1 MTLNSPERHVHLT
14 RWARHAVIVTF
25 AAANGYLALAIGS
38 LALSPWDT
46 GNRAADVLFF
56 LTCGVYATASLALY
70 PFILWRSD
78 RCRAHATAMIAA
90 AVAGVIATAVVAFM
104 A

>member
-1 MTLNSPERHVHLT
+1 MTLNSPERQVDVT
-14 RWARHAVIVTF
+14 RWTRHAVIVTF

-46 GNRAADVLFF
+46 GNRTADVLFF
-56 LTCGVYATASLALY
+56 LMCGVYATASLALY
-70 PFILWRSD
+70 PFILWRSE
-78 RCRAHATAMIAA
+78 RCRAHAAAMIVAV
-90 AVAGVIATAVVAFM
+90 VAGVIATAAVAFM